1 MDKTN
6 KKIYIYLFESFE
18 KLNHE
23 KKMYKLF
30 YTIKNYFKTIRSN
43 NITLYPFQLFKH
55 FIRYS
60 IKYSNVKVYIPSEKK
75 RTVLKSFIV
84 RL

>member
-1 MDKTN
+1 
-6 KKIYIYLFESFE
+6 
-18 KLNHE
+18 
-23 KKMYKLF
+23 MYKLF

-75 RTVLKSFIV
+75 TNCFEILYSKVIKGFIIINQTC
-84 RL
+84 